1 MNLPAIE
8 NELKK
13 RCKHEYRWFRKQN
26 NSWDNLSSFIYKTS
40 NWDKLNEQIALIIAS
55 ENLDEK
61 EFFQYCSNRW
71 YNFWSAMVVEHIFA
85 EINGVIPHKNPKNR
99 KIDFNCFGKDFDLKT
114 SVFPRGF
121 NHSLEFSKNNPKE
134 LISWLYR
141 NQSKQSR
148 FHLENRLFLIVF
160 AGNGQHW
167 KLKAEIS
174 FLKQVVEK
182 YVATFETSQ
191 LKEFKFQQGKTTFSD
206 IIWAE
211 K

>member
-40 NWDKLNEQIALIIAS
+40 NWDKLNEQIALIIAF

-71 YNFWSAMVVEHIFA
+71 YNFWSAMAVEHIFA

-121 NHSLEFSKNNPKE
+121 NHSLEFAKNNPKE
-134 LISWLYR
+134 LISWLYK
-141 NQSKQSR
+141 NQSKQAR

-160 AGNGQHW
+160 AENGQHW

-191 LKEFKFQQGKTTFSD
+191 LKEFQFQQGKTTFSD
-206 IIWAE
+206 IIWA
-211 K
+211 KK